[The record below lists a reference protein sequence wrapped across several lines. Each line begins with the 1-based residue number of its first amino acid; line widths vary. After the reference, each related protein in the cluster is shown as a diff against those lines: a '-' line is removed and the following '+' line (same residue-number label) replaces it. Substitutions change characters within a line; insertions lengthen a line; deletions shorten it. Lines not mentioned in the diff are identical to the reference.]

1 MDLLD
6 LQLQDIE
13 TRLERAKDSSK
24 THICY
29 TLALRLQIVES
40 VRGMMYQYATHMAEL
55 LDYFLEQI
63 CEDPVINDAE
73 LDQLMEGLLSSERL
87 VQN

>member
-6 LQLQDIE
+6 VQQEDIV
-13 TRLERAKDSSK
+13 TRLERAKEDGK

-29 TLALRLQIVES
+29 QLALRLQIVDS
-40 VRGMMYQYATHMAEL
+40 VRGLMYQYATHMAQL

-63 CEDPVINDAE
+63 SEDPLLNDSE
-73 LDQLMEGLLSSERL
+73 IDQLIDDMLHSDEGW
-87 VQN
+87 